1 MCSHD
6 QGTLEPEDVER
17 KIWQYFLILDQAVTS
32 DQSPWFGRLV
42 SALSGLFGTTGKSHF
57 HS

>member
-17 KIWQYFLILDQAVTS
+17 KIWQYLLILDQAVTS
-32 DQSPWFGRLV
+32 E
-42 SALSGLFGTTGKSHF
+42 
-57 HS
+57 